1 MGVTFRNPDYLIK
14 GFRKSLKNFAI
25 ASIYFVDL
33 LAYNYNA
40 VKRMSTLKRNYIF
53 DFDSTL
59 TKVEALD
66 VLAEITLVDNP
77 KKAAIIQEIIDIT
90 NLGIDGDISFTESL
104 EKRIK
109 LLNASKSDLNG
120 LISKL
125 SEQVSVSIESN
136 KAFFEEYSDD
146 IYVISAGFKEFIV
159 PIVAAYNIP
168 AERVYANTFEFDTQ
182 DKIVG
187 FDRKNPLSVHNGKI
201 KCLRDLNLDGE
212 IQVIGDGYSDA
223 VTREAGVADK
233 FFAYTENVSRDKTTK
248 NADYITPNLDEFLF
262 VNKLPRS
269 ISYPKNR
276 IKILLLENVHKDA
289 FEKLSKD
296 GFTVETVSKSLSEK
310 ELIEKIKDVHVLG
323 IRSKTQVTK
332 KVIAAAEKLMVVGAF
347 CIGTKQIDLDVC
359 KENGVVVFNAPYS
372 NTRSVVEL
380 AIGEIIMLMRSVFHR
395 STELH
400 KGKWNK
406 TADGSR
412 EVRGKKLGI
421 VGYGNIG
428 KQLSILAEA
437 LGMDVYYYDVEDKLA
452 LGNATKINKLADLLA
467 ISDVITLHIDD
478 NAANKNFIG
487 KKEISQM
494 KEGVHLVNLSRGFVV
509 DIDALKAGLKSG
521 KIAGAAVDVYPEEP
535 RANGD
540 FYTELKGL
548 DNVILT
554 PHVGGSTEEAQKD
567 IADFVPNKIMAYINS
582 GNTVDAVNFP
592 NIRLPKHKNAHRFL
606 HIHENVPG
614 VMARINKVLA
624 KYDMN
629 IIGQYLS
636 TDAKVG
642 YVITDL
648 DKEYNP
654 KVIKKLKDVD
664 GTIKF
669 RVLY

>member
-1 MGVTFRNPDYLIK
+1 MNP
-14 GFRKSLKNFAI
+14 
-25 ASIYFVDL
+25 
-33 LAYNYNA
+33 
-40 VKRMSTLKRNYIF
+40 LKRNYIF

-66 VLAEITLVDNP
+66 VLAEITLVNNP
-77 KKAAIIQEIIDIT
+77 NKDKIIQEIVEIT
-90 NLGIDGDISFTESL
+90 NLGIDGEISFTESL
-104 EKRIK
+104 EKRIH
-109 LLNASKSDLNG
+109 LLNANKSDLVG
-120 LISKL
+120 LIAILK
-125 SEQVSVSIESN
+125 EQVSASIEKN
-136 KAFFEEYSDD
+136 KAFFENYADD
-146 IYVISAGFKEFIV
+146 IYVISAGFKEFII

-168 AERVYANTFEFDTQ
+168 ANRVYANTFEFDEN
-182 DKIVG
+182 DVIVG
-187 FDRKNPLSVHNGKI
+187 FDRENLLSKHNGKI
-201 KCLRDLNLDGE
+201 QCLRDLNLEGE

-223 VTREAGVADK
+223 LTKEAGVAHK

-248 NADYITPNLDEFLF
+248 NADHIAPNLDEFLF
-262 VNKLPRS
+262 VNKLPRN

-276 IKILLLENVHKDA
+276 IKILLLENVHSDA
-289 FEKLSKD
+289 FDKFSKD
-296 GFTVETVSKSLSEK
+296 GFTVELISKSLSED

-332 KVIAAAEKLMVVGAF
+332 KVVEAADKLMVVGAF
-347 CIGTKQIDLDVC
+347 CIGTKQIDLEAC
-359 KENGVVVFNAPYS
+359 KEKGVVVFNAPYS

-380 AIGEIIMLMRSVFHR
+380 AIGEIIMLMRSVFQR

-400 KGKWNK
+400 NGHWNK
-406 TADGSR
+406 TAQGSR

-428 KQLSILAEA
+428 KQLSVLAEA
-437 LGMDVYYYDVEDKLA
+437 LGMDVYYYDVADKLA
-452 LGNATKINKLADLLA
+452 LGNATKIDKFSDLLA
-467 ISDVITLHIDD
+467 IADVITLHIDD

-487 KKEISQM
+487 EKEISQM
-494 KEGVHLVNLSRGFVV
+494 KDGVHLINLSRGFVV
-509 DIDALKAGLKSG
+509 DIKALTDALKSG

-535 RANGD
+535 SANGD

-548 DNVILT
+548 NNVVLT

-567 IADFVPNKIMAYINS
+567 IADFVPNKIMAYINT

-592 NIRLPKHKNAHRFL
+592 NIRLPQYKNSHRFL
-606 HIHENVPG
+606 HIHKNVPG
-614 VMARINKVLA
+614 VMAKINKVLA
-624 KYDMN
+624 KFDMN
-629 IIGQYLS
+629 ITGQYLS

-648 DKEYNP
+648 DKQYNNQE
-654 KVIKKLKDVD
+654 VIKKLREVE

>member
-1 MGVTFRNPDYLIK
+1 
-14 GFRKSLKNFAI
+14 
-25 ASIYFVDL
+25 
-33 LAYNYNA
+33 
-40 VKRMSTLKRNYIF
+40 MSTLKRNYIF

-66 VLAEITLVDNP
+66 VLAEITLANNP
-77 KKAAIIQEIIDIT
+77 KKEEIIQEIINIT

-104 EKRIK
+104 ERRIE
-109 LLNASKSDLNG
+109 LLQAKKSDLVG
-120 LISKL
+120 LIDALKK
-125 SEQVSVSIESN
+125 QVSVSIEKN
-136 KAFFEEYSDD
+136 KAFFEQFSDD
-146 IYVISAGFKEFIV
+146 IYVISAGFKEFIE

-168 AERVYANTFEFDTQ
+168 ANRVYANTFEFNNEDV
-182 DKIVG
+182 IVG
-187 FDRKNPLSVHNGKI
+187 FDRENPLSVHNGKI
-201 KCLRDLNLDGE
+201 QCLRELNLEGE

-223 VTREAGVADK
+223 VTKEAGVAHK

-248 NADYITPNLDEFLF
+248 NADHIAPNLDEFLF
-262 VNKLPRS
+262 VNKLPRN

-276 IKILLLENVHKDA
+276 IKILLLENVHPDA
-289 FEKLSKD
+289 FDKLSKD
-296 GFTVETVSKSLSEK
+296 GFTVETVSKSLSEE
-310 ELIEKIKDVHVLG
+310 ELIERIKDVHVLG
-323 IRSKTQVTK
+323 IRSKTQVTQ
-332 KVIAAAEKLMVVGAF
+332 KVIEAAEKLMVVGAF
-347 CIGTKQIDLDVC
+347 CIGTKQIDLETC

-380 AIGEIIMLMRSVFHR
+380 AIGEIIMLMRSVFQR

-400 KGKWNK
+400 NGQWNK
-406 TADGSR
+406 TAQGSR

-452 LGNATKINKLADLLA
+452 LGNATKIERLADLLA

-487 KKEISQM
+487 AKEISQM
-494 KEGVHLVNLSRGFVV
+494 KKGAHLVNLSRGFVV
-509 DIDALKAGLKSG
+509 DIKALTEALKSG
-521 KIAGAAVDVYPEEP
+521 AIAGAAVDVYPEEP
-535 RANGD
+535 AKNGD
-540 FYTELKGL
+540 FYTDLKGL

-567 IADFVPNKIMAYINS
+567 IADFVPSKMMAYINS

-606 HIHENVPG
+606 HIHKNVPG

-629 IIGQYLS
+629 ITGQYLS
-636 TDAKVG
+636 TDEKVG

-648 DKEYNP
+648 DKEYNT
-654 KVIKKLKDVD
+654 KVIKKLKEVD